1 MLLII
6 IQRSFLFMVRFRLFF
21 IKTSLR
27 REEALINIEKEGR
40 EGHCRYICR
49 YGKIGALQFSTYRQ
63 ITYKYILFLKIIIIF
78 LCICRCLFLLRPSHR
93 SETIRFDFV
102 FTLAKDFHNSNCREF
117 VINENIM
124 VKVKSLSKKIHKT
137 SNRKS
142 GVIFLNLNKC
152 FN

>member
-1 MLLII
+1 MIFPPI
-6 IQRSFLFMVRFRLFF
+6 VKRTYVRILTCLV
-21 IKTSLR
+21 K
-27 REEALINIEKEGR
+27 INIQSINMERSVPCSLAHTE
-40 EGHCRYICR
+40 
-49 YGKIGALQFSTYRQ
+49 